1 MPNYRRLS
9 NDPDFEALF
18 VEGAL
23 ASEIKM
29 LEADLRSM
37 DVRDPVEVMGAKA
50 KLAGILLVRDCVK
63 VQAEAEAAAAQAQV
77 DAEVNRA
84 KKSRRWAETFLPF
97 GAR

>member
-1 MPNYRRLS
+1 MPNYRRLF

-23 ASEIKM
+23 ANEIKM
-29 LEADLRSM
+29 LEAELRSM
-37 DVRDPVEVMGAKA
+37 DVQDPVEVMRAKA

-63 VQAEAEAAAAQAQV
+63 VQAEAEAAAAQAQA
-77 DAEVNRA
+77 DAEVRA